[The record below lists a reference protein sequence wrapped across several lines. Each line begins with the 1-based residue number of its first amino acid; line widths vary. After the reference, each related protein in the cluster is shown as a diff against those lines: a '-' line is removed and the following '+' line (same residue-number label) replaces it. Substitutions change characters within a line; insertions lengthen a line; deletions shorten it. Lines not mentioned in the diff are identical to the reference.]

1 LTVAKT
7 TFRKQ
12 KAGPGNKAK
21 DQKPINIR
29 PEFLVV
35 PVEIETDAE
44 LLMGSAQLM
53 IDAQGTPTKIPVDN
67 PHRNK
72 YRVISTPHLSDSY
85 YQGASGSAWY
95 LFANPNVLPAFEIVF
110 LNGRRTPVIERVEMP
125 AEHTRH
131 GLPLIH
137 RLRCELARPTCCG
150 EGDRRVVQVSCRL
163 STTNHFSSISRTS

>member
-1 LTVAKT
+1 MLSGVDTAFSANSLTKAKT

-35 PVEIETDAE
+35 PVELETDAE

-85 YQGASGSAWY
+85 YAGASAKAWY
-95 LFANPNVLPAFEIVF
+95 LFANPNVLPAFEVVF

-125 AEHTRH
+125 PNMLGMGFRSYLDVGMNSQDSRA
-131 GLPLIH
+131 
-137 RLRCELARPTCCG
+137 AVKVNG
-150 EGDRRVVQVSCRL
+150 E
-163 STTNHFSSISRTS
+163 

>member
-1 LTVAKT
+1 
-7 TFRKQ
+7 
-12 KAGPGNKAK
+12 
-21 DQKPINIR
+21 
-29 PEFLVV
+29 LVV

-125 AEHTRH
+125 ANTLGMGFRSYIDF
-131 GLPLIH
+131 GVNSQDP
-137 RLRCELARPTCCG
+137 RAAVKVTG
-150 EGDRRVVQVSCRL
+150 E
-163 STTNHFSSISRTS
+163 